1 MGSED
6 KLYEEIICMG
16 QCSGAVG
23 AQWGRRRKSQT
34 ETVLSDLR
42 EYL

>member
-6 KLYEEIICMG
+6 KLYEESFYIG
-16 QCSGAVG
+16 QWSGTVG
-23 AQWGRRRKSQT
+23 AQWGRRMKSLT
-34 ETVLSDLR
+34 ETALSDLR